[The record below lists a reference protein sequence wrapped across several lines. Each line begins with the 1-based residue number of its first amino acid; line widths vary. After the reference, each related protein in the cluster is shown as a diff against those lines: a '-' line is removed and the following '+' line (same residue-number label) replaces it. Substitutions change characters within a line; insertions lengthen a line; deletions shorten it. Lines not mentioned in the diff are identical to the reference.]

1 MLTNR
6 VKWAIGL
13 VALLALGVPRSE
25 AAEIRD
31 EAGLFSSGAV
41 KKAGSV
47 LDQIERRTRV
57 PVVIETVSEI
67 PGLDRNAPE
76 PEKRRAIDSLAERLA
91 RQIGHEGV
99 YLLISKHDRVFSP
112 LLVKEKYSAL
122 LPREKRHE
130 VRDLLLS
137 EFKAGRFDEG
147 LVRTAAF
154 LDDALTAAPA
164 AAEGVPGPIGVP
176 ARRHGAAQA
185 GKFGIGT
192 LFTIGLVIF
201 GVLLLLR
208 LLGGVFNRGGGGYGT
223 PTGMG
228 GMPRPGMGPGYG
240 PGYGGGYGA
249 PRGGFFSG
257 MLGGLGVHSPATGSM
272 TSFRA
277 GTVAMSIPRLIPPPI
292 HSRPWKPATTI
303 SWEAMMTADRARP
316 GRIRERVTQA
326 ETGVAEMAV
335 ETGVVAM
342 EAVTGVVAETVVA
355 GKASRALSQGR

>member
-76 PEKRRAIDSLAERLA
+76 PEKRRAIDSLAERRA

-257 MLGGLGVHSPATGSM
+257 MLGGLGGALAGNWLYDQFSGRHSGHVDSAAYPTSDTQSPVEAGDNDFVGGNDDGGQGTSWADPGAGDTG
-272 TSFRA
+272 
-277 GTVAMSIPRLIPPPI
+277 GD
-292 HSRPWKPATTI
+292 WGGGDGGGD
-303 SWEAMMTADRARP
+303 WGGGD
-316 GRIRERVTQA
+316 G
-326 ETGVAEMAV
+326 G
-335 ETGVVAM
+335 GDW
-342 EAVTGVVAETVVA
+342 G
-355 GKASRALSQGR
+355 GGGDGGGW